1 VYRYLVLIWDTAD
14 ANAACVA
21 RTFCNQISACSRWSC
36 AVNQPGLFAAHAG
49 VRAGLSETRTLPGHG
64 AVFGTLFT
72 ANGAESFVAAPS
84 PVLDESDTVKIV
96 SSGGRHLITRFWGRY
111 VAFFRNTSTQEIHVL
126 RDPSG
131 ALPCFYTRHENVWI
145 VFSDVEDCLQLPGLH
160 FTINWNYIAAFVP
173 YPALQSRQTALTEV
187 MEVQAGECVSFRGGA
202 TAADFIWHP
211 LEIAQRGPFPDF
223 EEAVRALKRTVHSC
237 TDAWARSY
245 RAILHSLSGGLDSS
259 IVLSCIRRA
268 PANTPVTCLT
278 YYASGR
284 DQDERE
290 YARLAANHV
299 SAPLIEHPLESDK
312 INLERVLAIKPSTRP
327 WFYMHD
333 LEHSDLEAQLAHA
346 HDADAI
352 FSGAG
357 GDAVFFQSGA
367 NLTVTDFILRRGY
380 RPEAFRVALDAARI
394 MRASVWSVLKSAYL
408 DSRRKSSWDPL
419 KHLDHRQSLIE
430 PNVVVAAR
438 GNAGLVHPWL
448 TDTRD
453 VPPGVVWQI
462 ALLCVPIPFYD
473 SFGNDNAPERVFPLL
488 SQPVVELCLRTP
500 TWLTIRGGR
509 DRAIARE
516 AFRDELPARIIKR
529 STKGAINQHI
539 TSVLDK
545 NLEFVRGML
554 LDGLLVRE
562 RLLNRTRLEAY
573 LSREHSPRDFEYT
586 EITQQHLCTEA
597 WLRRWS
603 AINVRRAA
611 A

>member
-1 VYRYLVLIWDTAD
+1 M
-14 ANAACVA
+14 
-21 RTFCNQISACSRWSC
+21 
-36 AVNQPGLFAAHAG
+36 VNQPGLFAVHAG
-49 VRAGLSETRTLPGHG
+49 VRAGSSETRTLPGHG
-64 AVFGTLFT
+64 AVFGKLFT
-72 ANGAESFVAAPS
+72 RSSAEEFAAAPL
-84 PVLDESDTVKIV
+84 PALAESDTADIV

-111 VAFFRNTSTQEIHVL
+111 VACFRNASTQETHVL
-126 RDPSG
+126 RDPLG

-145 VFSDVEDCLQLPGLH
+145 VFSDVEDCLQLPGLN

-173 YPALQSRQTALTEV
+173 YSALQSRQTALTEV
-187 MEVQAGECVSFRGGA
+187 TEVQPGERVSFRGGTA
-202 TAADFIWHP
+202 TSTFVWHP
-211 LEIAQRGPFPDF
+211 LEVAERGPAPDF
-223 EEAVRALKRTVHSC
+223 EEAVIALKRTVHSC
-237 TDAWARSY
+237 THAWATSY
-245 RAILHSLSGGLDSS
+245 RGILHSLSGGLDSS

-268 PANTPVTCLT
+268 PANTPVTCLN

-290 YARLAANHV
+290 YARLTANHV
-299 SAPLIEHPLESDK
+299 NAPLIELPLESDK
-312 INLERVLAIKPSTRP
+312 INLERMLAIKPSTRP

-333 LEHSDLEAQLAHA
+333 LEHSDLEARLALE
-346 HDADAI
+346 HDANAL

-357 GDAVFFQSGA
+357 GDAVFFQSGTDLA
-367 NLTVTDFILRRGY
+367 VTDFILRRGY
-380 RPEAFRVALDAARI
+380 RPEVFPVAVDAARI
-394 MRASVWSVLKSAYL
+394 MRTSVWSVLKRAFRG
-408 DSRRKSSWDPL
+408 SRRKSSWDPL
-419 KHLDHRQSLIE
+419 EHLGHPQSIIE
-430 PNVVVAAR
+430 PELVAAAT
-438 GNAGLVHPWL
+438 GNADLIHPWL

-453 VPPGVVWQI
+453 VPPGVVWQV
-462 ALLCVPIPFYD
+462 ALLCVPTPFYD
-473 SFGNDNAPERVFPLL
+473 CFGNDDAPERVFPLL

-516 AFRDELPARIIKR
+516 AFKDELPARIIKR
-529 STKGAINQHI
+529 TAKGAINQHI
-539 TSVLDK
+539 TSVLDR

-562 RLLNRTRLEAY
+562 KLLNRTRLETY

-603 AINVRRAA
+603 AINARRAA